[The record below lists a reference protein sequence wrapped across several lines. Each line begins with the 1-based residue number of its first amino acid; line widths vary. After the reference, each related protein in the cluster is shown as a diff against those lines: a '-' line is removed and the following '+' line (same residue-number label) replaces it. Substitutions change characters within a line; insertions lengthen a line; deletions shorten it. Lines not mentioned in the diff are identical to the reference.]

1 MESRKYMNLPL
12 DPRKILIVK
21 PSSLGD
27 VVHSLPFL
35 NAIKTRFPKAE
46 IHWVIARGFEGLL
59 EGHPMIDKLWV
70 IDKDAW
76 KKISQVQGTV
86 TEIRRLFR
94 ELKGEKFDIVI
105 DLQGLLRSGIITV
118 ATGSPLRIGFKEAR
132 EGSRFFYTH
141 KVAAGKDI
149 HAVDRYLR
157 IASFLGCDI
166 SQISFPFPDFT
177 NEFVS
182 VPSQL
187 SFPRAKRVGNPSEN
201 KKRFRTSRNDRL
213 TTESGF
219 INDSL
224 GHSSSSFI
232 LHPSSFKDYV
242 VIVPGARWKTKIWPA
257 EKFGELS
264 SLLPLKSVIVG
275 DKNDK
280 DVADEIVSLSE
291 GKSISLTGKTTLRE
305 LIDVIRH
312 AEFVISNDSGPM
324 HIAAALGIP
333 VFAIFGSTD
342 PARTGPY
349 GKGHTII
356 RQDISCSP
364 CFKKTCDDMKCM
376 KSISADKIFGIIKSR
391 QRHPV

>member
-1 MESRKYMNLPL
+1 MESKKYMNLPL

-27 VVHSLPFL
+27 IVHSLPFL

-46 IHWVIARGFEGLL
+46 IHWMIARGFEGLL

-70 IDKDAW
+70 VNKDAW
-76 KKISQVQGTV
+76 KKISQVQGTIA
-86 TEIRRLFR
+86 EIKRLFR
-94 ELKGEKFDIVI
+94 ELTSEKFDIVI
-105 DLQGLLRSGIITV
+105 DLQGLLRSGIITA

-141 KVAAGKDI
+141 KVVGGKDI

-157 IASFLGCDI
+157 IAEFLGCDVTG
-166 SQISFPFPDFT
+166 ISFPLAAAESLLPLSIQHPALNI
-177 NEFVS
+177 NE
-182 VPSQL
+182 P
-187 SFPRAKRVGNPSEN
+187 
-201 KKRFRTSRNDRL
+201 
-213 TTESGF
+213 
-219 INDSL
+219 
-224 GHSSSSFI
+224 
-232 LHPSSFKDYV
+232 YV
-242 VIVPGARWKTKIWPA
+242 VIVPGARWKTKRWPP

-264 SLLPLKSVIVG
+264 SMLPLKSVIVG

-291 GKSISLTGKTTLRE
+291 GKAISLTGKTTLRE

-333 VFAIFGSTD
+333 VFAIFGPTD

-364 CFKKTCDDMKCM
+364 CFRRTCDDIKCM
-376 KSISADKIFGIIKSR
+376 KSISADNVFGIIKSCEGLLSKENPKR
-391 QRHPV
+391 V